1 MPLAVF
7 AAGVDHF
14 NRGEFFAAH
23 EAFEEQ
29 LDHVEGDD
37 RWELL
42 VALIQVAVGYHKA
55 QSDHPGADR
64 MLGLGLEKLE
74 PLTSPAWGL
83 EIEALRQRVRDDL
96 ARQERGESLRERVAA
111 VPPRIVIASGA

>member
-1 MPLAVF
+1 MALPVF
-7 AAGVDHF
+7 AAGIECF
-14 NRGEFFAAH
+14 NRGEFFASH

-42 VALIQVAVGYHKA
+42 VALIQVAVGYHKV
-55 QSDHPGADR
+55 QSGHAGAAR

-74 PLTSPAWGL
+74 PFAATAWGL
-83 EIEALRQRVRDDL
+83 EVGALRQRVRDDL
-96 ARQERGESLRERVAA
+96 ARLAET
-111 VPPRIVIASGA
+111 PPRIVVADGV